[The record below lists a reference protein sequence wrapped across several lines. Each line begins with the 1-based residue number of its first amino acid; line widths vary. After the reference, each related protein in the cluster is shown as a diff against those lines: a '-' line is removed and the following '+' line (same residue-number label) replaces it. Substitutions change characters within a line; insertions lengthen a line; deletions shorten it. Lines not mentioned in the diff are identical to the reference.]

1 MDNDI
6 FLSVIFP
13 AYNEEKRIGK
23 TLKIAHDYLSKQD
36 YTYEII
42 VILDGP
48 KDNTIGAVKEIEPQI
63 KNLVIIDNKIN
74 QGKGAVVR
82 QAMMAARGKLR
93 LFSDSDNSTSIDQ
106 VEKIIAEYKKGA
118 EVIIGSRDIPGAKK
132 DPPQPWYRTLLG
144 DGFGLLV
151 RIILGLWGI
160 PDTQCGFKALSD
172 KATKEIMPLCE
183 IKRFAFDPEILVIA
197 KKLGYEIVQVPVIW
211 VNDLMSTVKPNAI
224 FNMFKDVLKIKMLS
238 IVGEYDKKDV

>member
-1 MDNDI
+1 MENDI

-36 YTYEII
+36 YSYEII
-42 VILDGP
+42 VIIDGA
-48 KDNTIGAVKEIEPQI
+48 KDNTFNVVKALENEI
-63 KNLVIIDNKIN
+63 KNLRIIDNKVN
-74 QGKGAVVR
+74 KGKGAVVR
-82 QAMMAARGKLR
+82 QAMIEANGKLR

-118 EVIIGSRDIPGAKK
+118 DVIIGSRDIPGAKK
-132 DPPQPWYRTLLG
+132 DPPQPFYRTFVG
-144 DGFGLLV
+144 NGFNLLV
-151 RIILGLWGI
+151 QIILGLWGI

-183 IKRFAFDPEILVIA
+183 INRFAFDPEILVIA
-197 KKLGYEIVQVPVIW
+197 KNLKYKIIQVPVHW
-211 VNDLMSTVKPNAI
+211 VNDLQSTVKITAI
-224 FNMFKDVLKIKMLS
+224 FNMFKDVLRIRWFLLM
-238 IVGEYDKKDV
+238 GEYENRKS